1 MDKLHV
7 FNLWGTVEF
16 WYRLSKMLLIHLKKF
31 VVSVKVGVIY
41 IIRLGGNDVSE
52 IQTDRKV
59 FIL

>member
-1 MDKLHV
+1 
-7 FNLWGTVEF
+7 
-16 WYRLSKMLLIHLKKF
+16 MLLIHLKKF